1 MLVSKVL
8 PIMSIYCLPHGQYGN
23 GGHILN
29 LPQDVSFINNF
40 PRSVA
45 TSSALDVIIVRNQSV
60 ILYTI

>member
-8 PIMSIYCLPHGQYGN
+8 PIMSIYHLPHSQYGY

-29 LPQDVSFINNF
+29 LPQDVTFINNL
-40 PRSVA
+40 P
-45 TSSALDVIIVRNQSV
+45 TTLDVVIVKKHSV